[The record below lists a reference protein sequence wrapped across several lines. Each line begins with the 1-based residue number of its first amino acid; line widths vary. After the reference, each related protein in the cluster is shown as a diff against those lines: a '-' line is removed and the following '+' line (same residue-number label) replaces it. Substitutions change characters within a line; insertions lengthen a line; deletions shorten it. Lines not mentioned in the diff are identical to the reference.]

1 MTQLEPMVSMG
12 VRVRF
17 TDWRRL
23 VALAERR
30 GLRRGDRP
38 NVSEAAR
45 EVLALGLEVVNG
57 EAAPEEVPP
66 DD

>member
-1 MTQLEPMVSMG
+1 MDLQPMVSVAM
-12 VRVRF
+12 RLPF

-30 GLRRGDRP
+30 GLKHGDRP

-45 EVLALGLEVVNG
+45 QVVALGLEMADG
-57 EAAPEEVPP
+57 ETAPEEVPG
-66 DD
+66 D

>member
-1 MTQLEPMVSMG
+1 MDLQPTVNIG
-12 VRVRF
+12 VRLPY
-17 TDWRRL
+17 THWRRL

-45 EVLALGLEVVNG
+45 EVLALGLDAVNG